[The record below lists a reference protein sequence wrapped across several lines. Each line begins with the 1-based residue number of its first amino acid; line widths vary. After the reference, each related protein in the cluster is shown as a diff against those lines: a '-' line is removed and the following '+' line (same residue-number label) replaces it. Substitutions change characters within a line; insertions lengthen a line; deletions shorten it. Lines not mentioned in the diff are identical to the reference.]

1 MKLYETPDNPV
12 PANPIV
18 SPIRA
23 RDGLTLRVARWAQ
36 RGARGTVVIAPGRSE
51 FCELYFG
58 TVRSLLERGFDV
70 VVMDWRGQGQSDR
83 EIARERRGH
92 VSDFANY
99 RLDLEALRTQ
109 VLAPYATRPWF
120 AFGHSMGAA
129 ILLDQAHDG
138 ASPFERL
145 FLTAPMIDLPLRH
158 KAVVRLLAKLADRLG
173 FGTRLIPG
181 GSEESI
187 FVKRYEGNVLTSD
200 GRQYARLAAAIRHLP
215 RLAVG
220 APTIGWLAGAFDLMG
235 RFAAD
240 PRYAVEILTPVLI
253 VAAGADRVVDT
264 VATERFALRLKVG
277 RCLTIP
283 GARHQVFVERP
294 SIDAQ
299 LWAAFDA
306 FIPGEAASIGAV
318 PVGSVPVGAVPVG
331 AMFGD
336 AAGAPGARSEAAAP
350 NRSRLPRV

>member
-12 PANPIV
+12 PANPVI
-18 SPIRA
+18 SPIRTS
-23 RDGLTLRVARWAQ
+23 DGLTLRVARWSP
-36 RGARGTVVIAPGRSE
+36 RGGARGTVVIATGRGE
-51 FCELYFG
+51 FAELYLG
-58 TVRSLLERGFDV
+58 IVRSLLERRFDV
-70 VVMDWRGQGQSDR
+70 VVMDWRGQGLSDR
-83 EIARERRGH
+83 EIAEERRGY
-92 VSDFANY
+92 VSDFADY
-99 RLDLEALRTQ
+99 RRDLEALRTQ
-109 VLAPYATRPWF
+109 VLAPYATKPWF
-120 AFGHSMGAA
+120 AFAHSMGAA

-138 ASPFERL
+138 ETPFERL

-158 KAVVRLLAKLADRLG
+158 KALIRLFARAADRLG

-187 FVKRYEGNVLTSD
+187 FIKRFEGNILTSD
-200 GRQYARLAAAIRHLP
+200 RRQYARLAAAIAQLP

-220 APTIGWLAGAFDLMG
+220 APTIRWLAGAFDLMD

-264 VATERFALRLKVG
+264 IATERFALRLKVG

-283 GARHQVFVERP
+283 GARHQIFVERP
-294 SIDAQ
+294 AIDAQ

-306 FIPGEAASIGAV
+306 FIPGEAPPDGAG
-318 PVGSVPVGAVPVG
+318 PSARTTGSGEPP
-331 AMFGD
+331 
-336 AAGAPGARSEAAAP
+336 AARGR
-350 NRSRLPRV
+350 RRLSSAD

>member
-1 MKLYETPDNPV
+1 MKLYQTPDNPV

-18 SPIRA
+18 SPIRT
-23 RDGLTLRVARWAQ
+23 RDGLTLRVARWAP
-36 RGARGTVVIAPGRSE
+36 RGARGTVAIVTGRSE
-51 FCELYFG
+51 FAELYFG
-58 TVRSLLERGFDV
+58 IVHALLDRGFDV

-83 EIARERRGH
+83 EIAQERRGY
-92 VSDFANY
+92 VSDFASY
-99 RLDLEALRTQ
+99 RLDLEALETQ
-109 VLAPYATRPWF
+109 VLGPYATKPWF

-138 ASPFERL
+138 KTPFERL

-158 KAVVRLLAKLADRLG
+158 KALVRLFAKVADRLG
-173 FGTRLIPG
+173 FGSRIVPG

-187 FVKRYEGNVLTSD
+187 FVKRFEGNILTSD
-200 GRQYARLAAAIRHLP
+200 RRQYARLAAAIKHLP

-220 APTIGWLAGAFDLMG
+220 APTIRWLAGAFDLMG

-264 VATERFALRLKVG
+264 TATERFALRLKVG
-277 RCLTIP
+277 RCITLP

-294 SIDAQ
+294 AIDAQ

-306 FIPGEAASIGAV
+306 FIPGVAV
-318 PVGSVPVGAVPVG
+318 PDATAGPAGDRTGSDEPA
-331 AMFGD
+331 
-336 AAGAPGARSEAAAP
+336 AAGGG
-350 NRSRLPRV
+350 NRLSTA

>member
-18 SPIRA
+18 SPIRTA
-23 RDGLTLRVARWAQ
+23 DGLTLRVARWAR
-36 RGARGTVVIAPGRSE
+36 RGARGTVVVATGRSE
-51 FCELYFG
+51 FAELYFG
-58 TVRSLLERGFDV
+58 TIRALLERDLDV

-83 EIARERRGH
+83 EIARERRGY
-92 VSDFANY
+92 VSNFAKY

-109 VLAPYATRPWF
+109 VLEPYATKPWF

-129 ILLDQAHDG
+129 ILLAQAHDG
-138 ASPFERL
+138 GTPFERL

-158 KAVVRLLAKLADRLG
+158 KAFVRMATKVADRLG
-173 FGTRLIPG
+173 FGTRLIPR
-181 GSEESI
+181 GSEEPI
-187 FVKRYEGNVLTSD
+187 FVKRFEGNVLTSD
-200 GRQYARLAAAIRHLP
+200 RRQYARLAAAIKHLP

-220 APTIGWLAGAFDLMG
+220 APTIRWLAGAFTLMD

-264 VATERFALRLKVG
+264 VATERFAQRLKVG

-283 GARHQVFVERP
+283 GARHQIFVERP

-306 FIPGEAASIGAV
+306 FIPGEAARPSGAQVTGHGIG
-318 PVGSVPVGAVPVG
+318 
-331 AMFGD
+331 
-336 AAGAPGARSEAAAP
+336 SEAAA
-350 NRSRLPRV
+350 SA

>member
-1 MKLYETPDNPV
+1 MKVYDTPDNPV
-12 PANPIV
+12 PPNPIV
-18 SPIRA
+18 SPIRTA
-23 RDGLTLRVARWAQ
+23 DGLTLRVARWSP
-36 RGARGTVVIAPGRSE
+36 RGGARGTIVIATGRSE
-51 FCELYFG
+51 FAELYFG
-58 TVRSLLERGFDV
+58 IVRALLGRGFDV
-70 VVMDWRGQGQSDR
+70 VVMDWRGQGHSDR
-83 EIARERRGH
+83 EIAEERRGY
-92 VSDFANY
+92 VSNFADY

-109 VLAPYATRPWF
+109 VLDPYAREPWF

-158 KAVVRLLAKLADRLG
+158 KASLKLLAKVADRFG

-187 FVKRYEGNVLTSD
+187 FIKRYEGNILTSD
-200 GRQYARLAAAIRHLP
+200 RRQYARLAAAIHQLP

-220 APTIGWLAGAFDLMG
+220 APTIRWLTGAFDLMH

-264 VATERFALRLKVG
+264 SATERFALRLKVG
-277 RCLTIP
+277 RCITIP
-283 GARHQVFVERP
+283 AARHQIFLERP

-306 FIPGEAASIGAV
+306 FIPGESMRPPGGRDGSET
-318 PVGSVPVGAVPVG
+318 VGPMKRG
-331 AMFGD
+331 
-336 AAGAPGARSEAAAP
+336 
-350 NRSRLPRV
+350 RLSLA